1 MNISQSDLP
10 YLGHWNEKTDH
21 RLFWRGSTTGGY
33 NVHRDWK
40 ESHRMRL
47 HLMINGPKGGDVWWD
62 QQAKEIMIPDGKGS
76 FEMVRRWGR
85 VLSKAYADVKLSG
98 QPVHVSEICVSSCK
112 RRTG

>member
-1 MNISQSDLP
+1 
-10 YLGHWNEKTDH
+10 
-21 RLFWRGSTTGGY
+21 
-33 NVHRDWK
+33 
-40 ESHRMRL
+40 
-47 HLMINGPKGGDVWWD
+47 MINGPKGGDVWWD